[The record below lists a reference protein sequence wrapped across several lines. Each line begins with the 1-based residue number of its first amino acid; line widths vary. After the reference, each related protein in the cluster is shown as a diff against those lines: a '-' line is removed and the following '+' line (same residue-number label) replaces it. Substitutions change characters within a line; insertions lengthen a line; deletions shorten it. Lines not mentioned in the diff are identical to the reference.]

1 MRAVVA
7 AVLIAALGAVT
18 GPASAAAPAPA
29 RTVEEVIA
37 RNVAA
42 RGGLDAWRKVDTMV
56 WLGHIERANAKDTKR
71 VPFVMQ
77 LKRPNQTRFEL
88 KQQFEQFTRIFD
100 GQRGW
105 KIRPS
110 ADGRPDS
117 KPFSKE
123 EVEFAKAEFVVDG
136 PLIDYQAKGV
146 KAALDGLDKL
156 EDKTAYRLSLTLPSG
171 AERKVWIDVA
181 TNLELRYDRPAT
193 NPLVAGKPV
202 SMYYRDYALADG
214 LNVPRSIEVSGAAD
228 KSITQ
233 AADRL
238 VIDRVIVNAK
248 FEPGTF
254 LPPPAPIHRGSNK
267 IRIGDG
273 GVAVPSQ

>member
-1 MRAVVA
+1 
-7 AVLIAALGAVT
+7 
-18 GPASAAAPAPA
+18 
-29 RTVEEVIA
+29 
-37 RNVAA
+37 
-42 RGGLDAWRKVDTMV
+42 
-56 WLGHIERANAKDTKR
+56 
-71 VPFVMQ
+71 MQ

-110 ADGRPDS
+110 VDGRPDS

-123 EVEFAKAEFVVDG
+123 EVEFAKAEFVIDG

-146 KAALDGLDKL
+146 KATLDGLDKL

-228 KSITQ
+228 KPISQ

-248 FEPGTF
+248 FEPATF
-254 LPPPAPIHRGSNK
+254 LPPPSPIHHGSNK